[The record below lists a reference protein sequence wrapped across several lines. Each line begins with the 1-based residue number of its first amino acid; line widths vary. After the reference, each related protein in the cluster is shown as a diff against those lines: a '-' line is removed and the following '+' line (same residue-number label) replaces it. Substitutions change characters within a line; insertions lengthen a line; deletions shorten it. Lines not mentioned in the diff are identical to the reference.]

1 MASLLPLLCEVA
13 SALDGAKWA
22 EWEGAEPLF
31 GEQECQFLSQH
42 FFSSAVFL
50 ELTYKE
56 GLRAPDR
63 LWAQLGYSSEP
74 WAAAASPGL
83 CFPLC
88 CCSRPSLLVFC

>member
-1 MASLLPLLCEVA
+1 MAWSFPVRRNWGLASLLPLLCEVA

-56 GLRAPDR
+56 GLV
-63 LWAQLGYSSEP
+63 LWNWLAVL
-74 WAAAASPGL
+74 AAEMQCDLALP
-83 CFPLC
+83 
-88 CCSRPSLLVFC
+88 VH